1 MKVAELILVL
11 PHSNAEEERLFSIV
25 RKNKTESRSSMNLSG
40 TLSSILAMKTSFPE
54 STIPC
59 SRWQPDDAL
68 LMKAKEATVQYNK
81 EHKS

>member
-1 MKVAELILVL
+1 
-11 PHSNAEEERLFSIV
+11 
-25 RKNKTESRSSMNLSG
+25 MNLSG

-68 LMKAKEATVQYNK
+68 LMKAKGATVQYNK